1 MDGLIVNSII
11 SQLFYFVIFLFI
23 AGFIISLLNKWFYQ
37 MTNYN
42 RAVLYGTSFIGT
54 PIHELSHALMCIVFM
69 HKIEEIKL
77 FQVNDADGVLGYV
90 SHSYNKKNIWALI
103 GNFFIGTAPI
113 LCGSLLLFFSMR
125 WLMPSVYV
133 DMTLYAEDLQTL
145 TSNGFTFDTIL
156 YLLATAF
163 GFIECILASFSFTVE
178 WFFFAIIA
186 MCIALHM
193 NLSTADIKGALPSL
207 PFIIIIIVLVNVIL
221 GNLATG
227 LYLSYLNFIN
237 MVGSFLMAMLIF
249 SLVVSLGYI
258 LVVVVIKY
266 GIGALSK
273 LKK

>member
-1 MDGLIVNSII
+1 MDGFIVNNII
-11 SQLFYFVIFLFI
+11 SQLFYFIIFLFI

-77 FQVNDADGVLGYV
+77 FQVNDEDGVLGYV

-125 WLMPSVYV
+125 WLMPGVYAE
-133 DMTLYAEDLQTL
+133 MTLYAEDLNVIMQGGV
-145 TSNGFTFDTIL
+145 SFDTIYAL
-156 YLLATAF
+156 FLIAF
-163 GFIECILASFSFTVE
+163 GFIECILASFSLTLE

-207 PFIIIIIVLVNVIL
+207 PFIIIIIVLLNVIL

-258 LVVVVIKY
+258 LVVVLIKY

>member
-1 MDGLIVNSII
+1 MDGLILNNII

-23 AGFIISLLNKWFYQ
+23 TGFIISLLNKWFYQ

-113 LCGSLLLFFSMR
+113 LCGSLLLFFSMKL
-125 WLMPSVYV
+125 LMPEVYNE
-133 DMTLYAEDLQTL
+133 MAIYAEDLETIMQGGV
-145 TSNGFTFDTIL
+145 SFDTIL
-156 YLLATAF
+156 ALLLAAF
-163 GFIECILASFSFTVE
+163 GYIECIFASFTFTFE
-178 WFFFAIIA
+178 WFLFAFIA

-221 GNLATG
+221 GNLASG
-227 LYLSYLNFIN
+227 LYYSYLGFIN

-258 LVVVVIKY
+258 LVVVIIK
-266 GIGALSK
+266 GILK
-273 LKK
+273 LIFRR